1 MKKNQK
7 LHVRETLVI
16 YGRHVL
22 KYRTSAIVLILVILG
37 AAGASMIPPLV
48 VQRMIDE
55 FAKIDGVNSGFWFA
69 FKRILELLGYWII
82 AWTLWRISGFLAT
95 GIQPRIRTD
104 LERTALDALQRQS
117 HRFFTDEFTGALVR
131 RVRGFANAYID
142 IAESILWRFVPLV
155 VELSFIFVIFVR
167 LHILFL
173 PALIIWFAL
182 MVAKSIFFARRRS
195 VLDLERAAKDSKVTG
210 VLSDVI
216 TNNLNVKLFTATQH
230 ERENFFNVTEERQVV
245 ALQTWRFG
253 ERVLVLQ
260 NIISA
265 AFMLT
270 MLGILAWLWSRNVVG
285 LGIFA
290 AAVLYFNRLNRSM
303 DDVGNAMRRIYEALA
318 EAAEMT
324 EIILLRPEVQ
334 NKRGAKE
341 LRISK
346 AKIEFQNVSFIYSDG
361 REALDSFD
369 LVINSKEKVA
379 LVGPSGAG

>member
-1 MKKNQK
+1 M
-7 LHVRETLVI
+7 
-16 YGRHVL
+16 
-22 KYRTSAIVLILVILG
+22 
-37 AAGASMIPPLV
+37 
-48 VQRMIDE
+48 
-55 FAKIDGVNSGFWFA
+55 
-69 FKRILELLGYWII
+69 
-82 AWTLWRISGFLAT
+82 
-95 GIQPRIRTD
+95 
-104 LERTALDALQRQS
+104 
-117 HRFFTDEFTGALVR
+117 
-131 RVRGFANAYID
+131 
-142 IAESILWRFVPLV
+142 
-155 VELSFIFVIFVR
+155 
-167 LHILFL
+167 
-173 PALIIWFAL
+173 
-182 MVAKSIFFARRRS
+182 
-195 VLDLERAAKDSKVTG
+195 
-210 VLSDVI
+210 
-216 TNNLNVKLFTATQH
+216 
-230 ERENFFNVTEERQVV
+230 V

-369 LVINSKEKVA
+369 LVINSKEK
-379 LVGPSGAG
+379 GGACRPFRRGEVNGHKTSIEVL